1 MGSTSDVNLSVG
13 ILLPCVML
21 SSLFFGVLTVQ
32 VCRDYDSI
40 KHPLRS
46 STHYCV
52 QVHFYFSKYMKDPW
66 GIRGIVGSV

>member
-1 MGSTSDVNLSVG
+1 
-13 ILLPCVML
+13 ML

-32 VCRDYDSI
+32 VCRDCDSI